1 VTIAALLVASVDG
14 MWFVV
19 SRAVGV
25 RAAQPEVLRATG
37 GATWLD
43 LISDQAAGLG
53 GKVVAGSPGDSMK
66 VHGERDGTR
75 ALTEVPLLGRHMP
88 HEHVVAGPAAA
99 LRVGAMT
106 ADAVALE
113 ARRAAQDGTEPT
125 PGARVSGRSSVP
137 GTRAEVLPL
146 ASAFPSG
153 LTRPRWGSL
162 SSG

>member
-1 VTIAALLVASVDG
+1 
-14 MWFVV
+14 
-19 SRAVGV
+19 
-25 RAAQPEVLRATG
+25 VLRATG

-43 LISDQAAGLG
+43 LISYQAAGLG

-75 ALTEVPLLGRHMP
+75 ALTEVPLLGRHMRTSTSS
-88 HEHVVAGPAAA
+88 PA
-99 LRVGAMT
+99 RPRPFGGAMT

-153 LTRPRWGSL
+153 LTRPRVEGSL